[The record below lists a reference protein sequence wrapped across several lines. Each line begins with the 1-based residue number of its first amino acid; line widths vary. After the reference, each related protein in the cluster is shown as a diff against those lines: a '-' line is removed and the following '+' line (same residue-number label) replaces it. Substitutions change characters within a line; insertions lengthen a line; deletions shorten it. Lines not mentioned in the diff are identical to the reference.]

1 MPGAHGG
8 PPRRRARRLVPSI
21 ATAATSYLAA
31 AVLGPAAWAEPADV
45 GDQAE
50 PCWAAQ
56 VAVTAS
62 PAQGAPTQGAEGH
75 RALTLIFSLAGG
87 AAPCTLDGYPWVDS
101 GAGGERI
108 HAAPEP
114 RGDMGGLPA
123 GVDVPPTVTLSI
135 STQAQAIVEGM
146 AADGDGNK
154 CPTYT
159 DLLVYPPDID
169 TVFTVPATIDACELQ
184 VHPITAVG

>member
-1 MPGAHGG
+1 MPAAHVPPTRWRG
-8 PPRRRARRLVPSI
+8 PRLTASI
-21 ATAATSYLAA
+21 AMAAAGTLAA
-31 AVLGPAAWAEPADV
+31 GVLGPDARAAPFGA
-45 GDQAE
+45 GDQPE
-50 PCWAAQ
+50 PCWAAR

-62 PAQGAPTQGAEGH
+62 PAQGAGGH
-75 RALTLIFSLAGG
+75 RAVTLIFSLASGG
-87 AAPCTLDGYPWVDS
+87 EPCTLLGYPWVDS

-108 HAAPEP
+108 HAAPKP

-123 GVDVPPTVTLSI
+123 GVEGPSTVTLSI
-135 STQAQAIVEGM
+135 STQAQAIVEGIGG
-146 AADGDGNK
+146 DGDGNK

-169 TVFTVPATIDACELQ
+169 TVFTVPATIEACQLQ

>member
-1 MPGAHGG
+1 MPRAHVR
-8 PPRRRARRLVPSI
+8 PLRRRARRLVASVAPRV
-21 ATAATSYLAA
+21 AVAATSCLVAT
-31 AVLGPAAWAEPADV
+31 VSGPAAWAAPFDV
-45 GDQAE
+45 GDQVE

-62 PAQGAPTQGAEGH
+62 PAQGAVGH

-87 AAPCTLDGYPWVDS
+87 AAPCTLYGYPWVDS

-108 HAAPEP
+108 HAAPKP
-114 RGDMGGLPA
+114 RGDMGGLPD
-123 GVDVPPTVTLSI
+123 GVEVPPTVILSI
-135 STQAQAIVEGM
+135 STQAQAIVEGTG
-146 AADGDGNK
+146 AGGDGDK

-169 TVFTVPATIDACELQ
+169 TMFTVPATIEACQLQ
-184 VHPITAVG
+184 VHPITPVG

>member
-1 MPGAHGG
+1 MSGAHVR
-8 PPRRRARRLVPSI
+8 PARRRARRLVLSI
-21 ATAATSYLAA
+21 ATAATSYIAA
-31 AVLGPAAWAEPADV
+31 TVLGPAAWAEPFDT
-45 GDQAE
+45 GDQPE

-62 PAQGAPTQGAEGH
+62 PTQGAAGH

-87 AAPCTLDGYPWVDS
+87 AAPCTLYNYPWVDAV
-101 GAGGERI
+101 AGGEHI
-108 HAAPEP
+108 HVAPKP

-123 GVDVPPTVTLSI
+123 GVEVPPTVTLSI

-146 AADGDGNK
+146 AADGDGNS

-169 TVFTVPATIDACELQ
+169 TVFTVPATIQACELQ